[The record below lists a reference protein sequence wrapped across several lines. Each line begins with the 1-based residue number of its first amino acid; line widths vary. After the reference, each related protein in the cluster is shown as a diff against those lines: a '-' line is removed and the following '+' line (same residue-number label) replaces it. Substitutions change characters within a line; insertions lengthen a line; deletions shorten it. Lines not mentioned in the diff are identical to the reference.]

1 MLKNG
6 PQNHEFGEVFGAQMG
21 PRSKNFRFKVD
32 TKIELTFYMILK
44 RFLYDSEAQDGAK
57 MAPRWRQ
64 DEAKMASKCYFKS
77 CIVPPLDFFRFWRLP
92 GPLWTSIF
100 IDLGASRATFLKIF
114 STIFCLSW
122 FLKAL

>member
-1 MLKNG
+1 
-6 PQNHEFGEVFGAQMG
+6 MG

-64 DEAKMASKCYFKS
+64 DEAKMASKCCFKS
-77 CIVPPLDFFRFWRLP
+77 SIVPPLDFLKIREPLDLDFHRFWSLP
-92 GPLWTSIF
+92 GSIF
-100 IDLGASRATFLKIF
+100 EDFFVHFLLKMALENFMKILSF
-114 STIFCLSW
+114 S
-122 FLKAL
+122 